1 VIRRRLPSEE
11 TNVFGILAVYQAMLP
26 LLRESSD
33 ARIVN
38 VSSGVGSLRIVTVLQ
53 RLRIRPAPSR
63 RGQRNRNPVL
73 IEVRRWV
80 GSMRGPMHFTDRW
93 VCKPT
98 VGRPVNLSSTRDFVR
113 HDNRSYHRRFSHSQ
127 QKEC

>member
-1 VIRRRLPSEE
+1 MIRRRLPSEE

-80 GSMRGPMHFTDRW
+80 GSMRGPMHFTDHW
-93 VCKPT
+93 VCNPMIGEPHT
-98 VGRPVNLSSTRDFVR
+98 FRT
-113 HDNRSYHRRFSHSQ
+113 
-127 QKEC
+127 

>member
-1 VIRRRLPSEE
+1 MIRRRLQSEE

-38 VSSGVGSLRIVTVLQ
+38 VQSGVGSLKIVTVLQ

-63 RGQRNRNPVL
+63 GNNATAIPFSSRC
-73 IEVRRWV
+73 V
-80 GSMRGPMHFTDRW
+80 GG
-93 VCKPT
+93 
-98 VGRPVNLSSTRDFVR
+98 
-113 HDNRSYHRRFSHSQ
+113 
-127 QKEC
+127 